1 MVIVEPD
8 SFCLLLEVLLLDR
21 FWGQP
26 VWRGSTGVVL
36 QITSPVGTQLH
47 CPCVVDQGMPDT
59 FYFAT
64 LGGNTAN
71 KLPSLDPYWL
81 ERSGE

>member
-8 SFCLLLEVLLLDR
+8 SFRLVLEVLLLDR

-26 VWRGSTGVVL
+26 VWRVVL

-59 FYFAT
+59 FYFAI